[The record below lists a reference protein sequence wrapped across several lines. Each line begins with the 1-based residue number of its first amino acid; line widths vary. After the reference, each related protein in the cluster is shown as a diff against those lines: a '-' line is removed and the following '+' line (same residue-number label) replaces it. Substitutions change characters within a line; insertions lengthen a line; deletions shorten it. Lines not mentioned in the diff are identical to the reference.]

1 MQKTLYNALRPK
13 SGQTVTASAALAN
26 VQKDVD
32 NTLRRDLEEA
42 RAKLAELTTKSAEMT
57 GPSPASL
64 ERAEIRKELSELRKL
79 LADERK
85 KKKAEIVPPQSLKPV
100 VEARVYKM
108 PSFVSTSQW

>member
-1 MQKTLYNALRPK
+1 MQKTLYNALRTK

-42 RAKLAELTTKSAEMT
+42 RAKLAELTTKSAEVT

-64 ERAEIRKELSELRKL
+64 ERAEIR
-79 LADERK
+79 
-85 KKKAEIVPPQSLKPV
+85 
-100 VEARVYKM
+100 
-108 PSFVSTSQW
+108 